1 MPPAT
6 ADRPSSASTDVG
18 FLDAMAAL
26 AGGVCIVTA
35 HGPDGRPAGFTS
47 TAAMSLSRSPR
58 LLAIGVDRAGRT
70 LPLIQRSGRFALN
83 ILGAGAEGV
92 ARRFAGRTAD
102 RFAGLEWTSDEN
114 GLPLLTRYSSH
125 ILACRVEEDVP
136 AGDHRL
142 LIAAVE
148 EITSGQDGS
157 TALVH
162 LGRNYHTIQ

>member
-6 ADRPSSASTDVG
+6 ADRPPSASMDAG

-26 AGGVCIVTA
+26 AGGVCIVTTL
-35 HGPDGRPAGFTS
+35 GEGGRPAGFTS
-47 TAAMSLSRSPR
+47 TAAMSLSRSPQ
-58 LLAIGVDRAGRT
+58 LLAIGVDGAGRT
-70 LPLIQRSGRFALN
+70 LPLIRRSGRFALN
-83 ILGAGAEGV
+83 ILGADGESV

-102 RFAGLEWTSDEN
+102 RFAGLEWTPDHN
-114 GLPLLTRYSSH
+114 GLPLLTEYSSH
-125 ILACRVEEDVP
+125 VLACRVEDDVP

-148 EITSGQDGS
+148 AITPGLGGA

-162 LGRNYHTIQ
+162 LGRRYHTIP